1 MSLVRASGA
10 DIVATS
16 VLIDANIL
24 IDIATEDTEW
34 GEWSAEAL
42 ARVGRGRRRVLNPI
56 VYAEVSVAFDRVEEL
71 DALLPA
77 GVFDRE
83 DPPWDAAFLAGKAF
97 LAYRRRGGARTTTLP
112 DFFIGAHA
120 AVKGYALLT
129 RDRGRFETYFPS
141 VDVIGPP

>member
-1 MSLVRASGA
+1 VRASSA

-24 IDIATEDTEW
+24 IDIATDDPVW
-34 GEWSAEAL
+34 GDWSADAL
-42 ARVGRGRRRVLNPI
+42 ARAGRGRRRVLNPV
-56 VYAEVSVAFDRVEEL
+56 VYAEVSVAFDRIEDL

-83 DPPWDAAFLAGKAF
+83 DPPWEAAFLAGKAF

-129 RDRGRFETYFPS
+129 RDRGRFQTYFPS
-141 VDVIGPP
+141 VDLIGPS